1 MSFFELSAIYI
12 SFLTVVL
19 IIGFIKFD
27 KKIKKK
33 IIIISIIAILLIIA
47 VALVIIFSSN
57 KSNSTKIQEQDTGI
71 SRIKEICSKLEEN
84 PTYTFKTML
93 NDENQLVI
101 ARKENKAYVEVV
113 DEGEKNTYIVDN
125 NNTTVL
131 VDRTKKYY
139 TYENNNTYLT
149 KVTNNMRQ
157 LLKQDYVSGMEKID
171 NKEYYYEEYAQ
182 SYPFLINYKATI
194 DESKTKT
201 RLYFEGNNLKYI
213 KTYIG
218 DIEQLLKVEMS
229 YNIDNSVSFEIPK
242 EYNKG

>member
-1 MSFFELSAIYI
+1 M
-12 SFLTVVL
+12 
-19 IIGFIKFD
+19 K
-27 KKIKKK
+27 KKK

-71 SRIKEICSKLEEN
+71 SRIKEICRKLEEN

>member
-1 MSFFELSAIYI
+1 M
-12 SFLTVVL
+12 
-19 IIGFIKFD
+19 K
-27 KKIKKK
+27 KKK

-71 SRIKEICSKLEEN
+71 SRIKEIFSKLEEN

-194 DESKTKT
+194 DDSKTKT

>member
-1 MSFFELSAIYI
+1 M
-12 SFLTVVL
+12 
-19 IIGFIKFD
+19 K
-27 KKIKKK
+27 KKK

-149 KVTNNMRQ
+149 KGTNNMRQ

>member
-1 MSFFELSAIYI
+1 
-12 SFLTVVL
+12 
-19 IIGFIKFD
+19 
-27 KKIKKK
+27 
-33 IIIISIIAILLIIA
+33 
-47 VALVIIFSSN
+47 
-57 KSNSTKIQEQDTGI
+57 
-71 SRIKEICSKLEEN
+71 
-84 PTYTFKTML
+84 ML

-194 DESKTKT
+194 DDSKTKT

>member
-1 MSFFELSAIYI
+1 M
-12 SFLTVVL
+12 
-19 IIGFIKFD
+19 K
-27 KKIKKK
+27 KKK

-71 SRIKEICSKLEEN
+71 SRIKEICSKLEKN

-171 NKEYYYEEYAQ
+171 NKEYYYEEYVRKL
-182 SYPFLINYKATI
+182 SIF
-194 DESKTKT
+194 
-201 RLYFEGNNLKYI
+201 
-213 KTYIG
+213 
-218 DIEQLLKVEMS
+218 
-229 YNIDNSVSFEIPK
+229 
-242 EYNKG
+242 NKL

>member
-1 MSFFELSAIYI
+1 M
-12 SFLTVVL
+12 
-19 IIGFIKFD
+19 K
-27 KKIKKK
+27 KKK

-157 LLKQDYVSGMEKID
+157 LLKH
-171 NKEYYYEEYAQ
+171 AQ

>member
-1 MSFFELSAIYI
+1 M
-12 SFLTVVL
+12 
-19 IIGFIKFD
+19 K
-27 KKIKKK
+27 KKK

-84 PTYTFKTML
+84 PAYTFKTML